1 MKKLAF
7 ILVVAFSGTLNAQNT
22 FEDGVKSGLGGWNL
36 TLKEGDNDSLTF
48 ALLPTLFTDP
58 ATKYEFE
65 KINPRIA
72 TEVFVEIAD
81 VNHILN
87 SYQISFTAWIQKEVR
102 VLDTT
107 RWDILFESDLVN
119 GPTPKIKM
127 RFETINLVNKITGYK
142 KRIMFLYDNSAA
154 DGSITNLYWV
164 SVLSF

>member
-7 ILVVAFSGTLNAQNT
+7 ILVVALSGTLNAQNT
-22 FEDGVKSGLGGWNL
+22 FEDGIKSELGGWNL
-36 TLKEGDNDSLTF
+36 TLKEGDTDSLTF
-48 ALLPTLFTDP
+48 SLLPTLYTDP

-65 KINPRIA
+65 KINPRIVD
-72 TEVFVEIAD
+72 EVFVEIAD
-81 VNHILN
+81 DHDILN

-107 RWDILFESDLVN
+107 KWDILFESDLVN
-119 GPTPKIKM
+119 GPNPQIKM

-142 KRIMFLYDNSAA
+142 KRIMFYYDNTSA
-154 DGSITNLYWV
+154 DGSTTNLYWI

>member
-7 ILVVAFSGTLNAQNT
+7 ILLVALSGTLNAQNT
-22 FEDGVKSGLGGWNL
+22 FENGVMSGLGGWNL

-58 ATKYEFE
+58 AAKYEFE
-65 KINPRIA
+65 KINPRIVD
-72 TEVFVEIAD
+72 EVFVEIAD
-81 VNHILN
+81 DHDILN
-87 SYQISFTAWIQKEVR
+87 SYQISFTVWIQKEVR

-107 RWDILFESDLVN
+107 KWDILFESDLVD
-119 GPTPKIKM
+119 GPNPQIKM

-142 KRIMFLYDNSAA
+142 KRIMFLYDNTSA
-154 DGSITNLYWV
+154 DGSTTNLYWI